1 MCRYFAIPRSLYY
14 YKPVTPPKDQA
25 LRESIKQIFHQSRQ
39 TYGARKIQRQL
50 QDRGIQVSRK
60 KVRQLMDE
68 EGLIS
73 VYQVAKYRL
82 QKSTCNQAK
91 TENIVG
97 RSFDERKR
105 LEVVVSDL
113 TYVRV
118 QGRWCYVCIIL
129 DLHNREVIGYSAGP
143 RKTKDLVY
151 EALLR
156 ISYPL
161 NLIDI
166 YHTDRGK
173 EFDNQLIEQALQTFG
188 ITRSLSRPGNPY
200 DNAVMEAFNKILK
213 KEFVRGRTF
222 ESIHQ
227 LKLEL
232 FDYIHWYNN
241 QRIHGSL
248 GYVSPIEYKKMF
260 A

>member
-1 MCRYFAIPRSLYY
+1 M
-14 YKPVTPPKDQA
+14 
-25 LRESIKQIFHQSRQ
+25 
-39 TYGARKIQRQL
+39 
-50 QDRGIQVSRK
+50 
-60 KVRQLMDE
+60 
-68 EGLIS
+68 
-73 VYQVAKYRL
+73 
-82 QKSTCNQAK
+82 
-91 TENIVG
+91 G

-222 ESIHQ
+222 ESLHNPSI
-227 LKLEL
+227 
-232 FDYIHWYNN
+232 
-241 QRIHGSL
+241 
-248 GYVSPIEYKKMF
+248 VSFQSDEFCPNPCTNI
-260 A
+260 